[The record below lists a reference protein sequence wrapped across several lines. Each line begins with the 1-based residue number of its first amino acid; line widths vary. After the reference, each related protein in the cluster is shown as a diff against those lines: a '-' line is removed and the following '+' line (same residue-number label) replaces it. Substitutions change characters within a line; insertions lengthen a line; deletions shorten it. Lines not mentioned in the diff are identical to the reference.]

1 MAEVW
6 AMKLF
11 QLTDPNTVAVVKS
24 NKKMVVLWPIK
35 QIIIIKKK
43 RLVFVLEIFATLVLP
58 EKLIS

>member
-1 MAEVW
+1 
-6 AMKLF
+6 MKLF
-11 QLTDPNTVAVVKS
+11 QLTDPNTVAVVKLK
-24 NKKMVVLWPIK
+24 KKMVVLWPIK

>member
-1 MAEVW
+1 MN
-6 AMKLF
+6 LF
-11 QLTDPNTVAVVKS
+11 QLTEPPTAAVAKLK
-24 NKKMVVLWPIK
+24 KKMVVLWPIK